1 MTDIL
6 YKKFVERW
14 EEVTQLPPTTLGPLT
29 GLYNTLTRHLKVMPL
44 PALGIVSLVCVVG
57 VYVLFGSTI
66 TLIVSIL
73 QKGF

>member
-1 MTDIL
+1 MTDLL

-14 EEVTQLPPTTLGPLT
+14 EEVTQLPPTTLGPFT
-29 GLYNTLTRHLKVMPL
+29 PLYKALTRHLKIMPL

-57 VYVLFGSTI
+57 VYVLFGSAI
-66 TLIVSIL
+66 TLLVSIL

>member
-1 MTDIL
+1 MTDLL

-29 GLYNTLTRHLKVMPL
+29 GLYKTLTRRLKVMPL
-44 PALGIVSLVCVVG
+44 PALFIVSLLCVAS
-57 VYVLFGSTI
+57 VYVLFGSAITI
-66 TLIVSIL
+66 VVSIL

>member
-29 GLYNTLTRHLKVMPL
+29 GFYKILTRRLKVMPL
-44 PALGIVSLVCVVG
+44 PALSIVSLVCVAS
-57 VYVLFGSTI
+57 VYVLFGSAI
-66 TLIVSIL
+66 TLLASLL
-73 QKGF
+73 QRGF